1 MPHEPPRRAFL
12 KMACAS
18 GFALG
23 AYPLAGRPQSDQP
36 QPATPQAGASPAAT
50 PPVTRV
56 FGAAEATK
64 TALKPTQQPA
74 AFVRIDPDGTVTVS
88 INRLD
93 FGQGVQTGLPMI
105 LAEEL
110 DADWRRV
117 RSQHGNADPAYV
129 DPVLGLHLTG
139 GSGSIKN
146 SYMQYRELGART
158 RAMLM
163 AAAAAQW
170 GVDASTLDTDAG
182 FVVGP
187 GGKRLGYG
195 ELAEAAM
202 KLPVP
207 EQVTLKDPSRFRI
220 IGKPTGRLDARAK
233 STGAQAYGIDVRLPG
248 MLTAVVAHPPV
259 FAARVGALD
268 DAAARA
274 VKGVRAV
281 LRVPL
286 DRGGEGVA
294 VVADGFWA
302 ASQGRK
308 ALKVDWDTS
317 AVEKV
322 DSAQQLAQY
331 RTLAQKTGAI
341 KYDADLAQLA
351 GAPRRISAEFVFP
364 YLAHAPMEPLNC
376 TVRLSAPDAPAR
388 STRAP
393 GAPAAAV
400 AAQMRAELWL
410 GTQMPGLDALAAAKA
425 LGVEPQN
432 VKVNVQMAGG
442 GFGRRA
448 IPSSDYVVEACAV
461 AKAAHAAGLSAPV
474 KVLWSREDD
483 IRGGYYRPMH
493 LHRAEIGLDAA
504 GNVLAWDHVIVGQSI
519 MAGSPF
525 ESFTVKNGVDGTMV
539 EGMKEPYEL
548 PMRLSVH
555 HPKLNVPVLWWR
567 SVGSTHTAYV
577 METLVDEIAQAA
589 GQDPVAWRMRQFGAK
604 HARHAAALQA
614 AVDHSGYGKRE
625 LPVGHAWGVAVHES
639 FASVVAYVVE
649 ASVADA
655 GPVLHRVTA
664 GVHCNLA
671 VNPASVEAQVQ
682 GAALMGLSMCLPGAA
697 ITLKDGVVE
706 QSNFGD
712 FQVPRITAMPQ
723 IAVHIVPS
731 AEAPTGMG
739 EPGLPPLAPAFANAV
754 AKLTGKRLRELPF
767 RLA

>member
-1 MPHEPPRRAFL
+1 MYSNSMTSDIAEQLPKGLQAPMHKAQDATKNGATAALQRRSFL
-12 KMACAS
+12 KVATAS

-23 AYPLAGRPQSDQP
+23 AFPLLAQAQTAA
-36 QPATPQAGASPAAT
+36 PATASAA
-50 PPVTRV
+50 
-56 FGAAEATK
+56 AASS
-64 TALKPTQQPA
+64 LKPTQQPS
-74 AFVRIDPDGTVTVS
+74 AFVRIDPDGTVTVT

-110 DADWRRV
+110 DADWRLV
-117 RSQHGNADPAYV
+117 KSQHGNADPAYV
-129 DPVLGLHLTG
+129 DPAFGMHLTG

-146 SYMQYRELGART
+146 SYTQYRELGART
-158 RAMLM
+158 RAMLVS
-163 AAAAAQW
+163 AAAAQW
-170 GVDASTLDTDAG
+170 GVDAGSLRTRQG
-182 FVVGP
+182 VVIGP

-207 EQVTLKDPSRFRI
+207 ETVTLKDPKQFRI

-233 STGAQAYGIDVRLPG
+233 SSGGQNYGIDVRLPG

-259 FAARVGALD
+259 FAGKVKSLD

-274 VKGVRAV
+274 IPGVKAV

-294 VVADGFWA
+294 VVADGYWA
-302 ASQGRK
+302 AKQGRD

-317 AVEKV
+317 GVEKV
-322 DSAQQLAQY
+322 DSAQQLVSY
-331 RTLAQKTGAI
+331 RALAQKTGAL
-341 KYDADLAQLA
+341 KYNADVSKLAA
-351 GAPRRISAEFVFP
+351 APKKISAEFVFP

-376 TVRLSAPDAPAR
+376 TVQLSGQGADA
-388 STRAP
+388 
-393 GAPAAAV
+393 
-400 AAQMRAELWL
+400 RAELWL
-410 GTQMPGLDALAAAKA
+410 GTQMPGLDTLAASKV
-425 LGVEPQN
+425 LGVAPQN
-432 VKVNVQMAGG
+432 VKMNVQMAGG

-448 IPSSDYVVEACAV
+448 IASSDYVVEACNV
-461 AKAAHAAGLSAPV
+461 AKAARAAGLMAAV
-474 KVLWSREDD
+474 RTLWSREDD

-493 LHRAEIGLDAA
+493 LHRAEIGFDAQ
-504 GNVLAWDHVIVGQSI
+504 GDILAWDHVIVGQSI
-519 MAGSPF
+519 VGGTPF
-525 ESFTVKNGVDGTMV
+525 EGFMVKDGVDTTMV
-539 EGMKEPYEL
+539 EGMKEPYDI

-577 METLVDEIAQAA
+577 METLIDEIARST
-589 GQDPVAWRMRQFGAK
+589 GQDPVAYRLKQFGSK
-604 HARHAAALQA
+604 HPRHTAALQL
-614 AVDHSGYGKRE
+614 AVNKSGYGKRT
-625 LPVGHAWGVAVHES
+625 LAPGRAWGVAVHES
-639 FASVVAYVVE
+639 FNTVIAYVVE
-649 ASVADA
+649 ASVKDNT
-655 GPVLHRVTA
+655 PVLHGITA

-671 VNPASVEAQVQ
+671 INPTSIEAQIQ

-712 FQVPRITAMPQ
+712 FPVPRITDMP
-723 IAVHIVPS
+723 AVAVFIVPS
-731 AEAPTGMG
+731 ADAPTGLG

-754 AKLTGKRLRELPF
+754 ARLTGKTPRALPF
-767 RLA
+767 KLA